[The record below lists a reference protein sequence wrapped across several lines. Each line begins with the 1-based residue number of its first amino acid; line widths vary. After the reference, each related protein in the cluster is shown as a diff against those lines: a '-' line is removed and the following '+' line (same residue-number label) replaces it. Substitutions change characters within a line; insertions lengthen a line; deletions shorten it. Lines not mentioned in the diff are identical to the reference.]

1 MKIYKIIYLAFFILV
16 LVSCESEEILNPDI
30 TFVEYTVVQAEIQSG
45 KIFPA
50 VRITKTLPLG
60 ISYDIKFAELKN
72 VIAYLVINYI
82 QVIPLV
88 YTNDGLYKPKY
99 EFYVDEGDTYE
110 IYAERDGIYIYG
122 KTTIPYE
129 PSVSSVNFNPID
141 YYFEADVVSKQNEV
155 YAALWIVS
163 GTPPAK
169 ADDFFSVSK
178 TSTVINQVVSVRSA
192 SLPEEFRNQ
201 NYSGLRNIQ
210 VVAFDK
216 SFRDYFYSRTSGNE
230 INDPF
235 VQGGGV
241 VEWNMQGENVIG
253 MFIGV
258 AKGDIIQVN

>member
-1 MKIYKIIYLAFFILV
+1 M
-16 LVSCESEEILNPDI
+16 
-30 TFVEYTVVQAEIQSG
+30 EYTVVQAEIQSG

-60 ISYDIKFAELKN
+60 ISYDIKLAELKN
-72 VIAYLVINYI
+72 VTAYLIKNYV

-99 EFYVDEGDTYE
+99 DFYVDEGDIYE
-110 IYAERDGIYIYG
+110 IYADRDGIFIYG
-122 KTTIPYE
+122 KTTIPFE
-129 PSVSSVNFNPID
+129 PSVSSVNFSPSD
-141 YYFEADVVSKQNEV
+141 YYFEADVVSKKNEV
-155 YAALWIVS
+155 YGALWIVTGS
-163 GTPPAK
+163 PPAI

-178 TSTVINQVVSVRSA
+178 ASTGINQIVSVRSK
-192 SLPEEFRNQ
+192 SLPEEYRNQ
-201 NYSGLRNIQ
+201 NYSGQRYIQ

-235 VQGGGV
+235 IQGGGV
-241 VEWNMQGENVIG
+241 IIWNMQGENVIG

>member
-1 MKIYKIIYLAFFILV
+1 MKSSKIIYFSFFLILIA
-16 LVSCESEEILNPDI
+16 CESEEILNPDI
-30 TFVEYTVVQAEIQSG
+30 KFVEYTVVQAEIQSG

-60 ISYDIKFAELKN
+60 ISYDIKLAELKN
-72 VIAYLVINYI
+72 VTAYLIKNYV

-99 EFYVDEGDTYE
+99 DFYVDEGDIYE
-110 IYAERDGIYIYG
+110 IYADRDGIFIYG
-122 KTTIPYE
+122 KTTIPFE
-129 PSVSSVNFNPID
+129 PSVSSVNFSPSD
-141 YYFEADVVSKQNEV
+141 YYFEADVVSKENEV
-155 YAALWIVS
+155 YGALWIVTGS
-163 GTPPAK
+163 PPAI

-178 TSTVINQVVSVRSA
+178 ASTGINQIVSVRSK
-192 SLPEEFRNQ
+192 SLPEEYRNQ
-201 NYSGLRNIQ
+201 NYSGQRYIQ

-235 VQGGGV
+235 IQGGGV
-241 VEWNMQGENVIG
+241 IIWNMQGENVIG
-253 MFIGV
+253 MFVGV

>member
-1 MKIYKIIYLAFFILV
+1 MKSSKIIYLSFFLILIA
-16 LVSCESEEILNPDI
+16 CESEEILNPDI

-60 ISYDIKFAELKN
+60 ISYDIKLAELKN
-72 VIAYLVINYI
+72 VTAYLVKNYV

-110 IYAERDGIYIYG
+110 IYAERDGKFIYG
-122 KTTIPYE
+122 KTTIPFE
-129 PSVSSVNFNPID
+129 PSVTSVNFNPSD

-155 YAALWIVS
+155 YGALWIVT

-178 TSTVINQVVSVRSA
+178 ASTGINQIVSVRSK
-192 SLPEEFRNQ
+192 SLPEEYRNQ
-201 NYSGLRNIQ
+201 NYSGQRYIQ

-235 VQGGGV
+235 IQGGGV
-241 VEWNMQGENVIG
+241 IEWNMQGENVIG